1 MGRLVFA
8 LFQFGIIGW
17 YNRSIQW
24 VQGLC
29 CFTFGFIL
37 FMLCL
42 NVVDY
47 RQKYHGNQT
56 RLTRF
61 L

>member
-17 YNRSIQW
+17 YNRSIQ
-24 VQGLC
+24 VVEGFC
-29 CFTFGFIL
+29 GFAIGFIL
-37 FMLCL
+37 FMLYL

-47 RQKYHGNQT
+47 MKRYHGNQT
-56 RLTRF
+56 RPTRF